1 MLKNYFSLP
10 FSGIVLT
17 YPSAAS
23 IPKWNDENNINNNN
37 NNNNNNNTTVLSRV
51 QVKLEYKSTP
61 IFKAKNRI
69 FHHS

>member
-37 NNNNNNNTTVLSRV
+37 NNNNNTVFSRV

-61 IFKAKNRI
+61 HF
-69 FHHS
+69 

>member
-37 NNNNNNNTTVLSRV
+37 NNTVFSCV

-61 IFKAKNRI
+61 HF
-69 FHHS
+69 

>member
-23 IPKWNDENNINNNN
+23 IPKWNDDNNINNNN
-37 NNNNNNNTTVLSRV
+37 NTVFSRV

-61 IFKAKNRI
+61 HF
-69 FHHS
+69 